1 MQRTWIFHI
10 LLVEMRNGITIRRN
24 SLSVSYKTKHFTI
37 KSIMPGIYPSE
48 IKIYVHKKSVHKYS

>member
-10 LLVEMRNGITIRRN
+10 LLVEMRNGIAIQRN

-37 KSIMPGIYPSE
+37 KSINWIL
-48 IKIYVHKKSVHKYS
+48 